1 MLAVLFFS
9 VNIMSAKDK
18 QSLNAKKDTV
28 TVNKSPVMEAILK
41 AEEAEQSKQ
50 TIVYVRDTVQTIEL
64 KNLDFSTPDKTKE
77 SIAWIIAVILAL
89 LPRFVPKIQD
99 WLTQDKVLQGI
110 KIVSVLAV
118 IIVSV
123 LKFGTSTIN
132 VATVVELIFAIA
144 GFVGLV
150 VNPLMKYALAK
161 K

>member
-9 VNIMSAKDK
+9 ANIVSAKEK
-18 QSLNAKKDTV
+18 QPLKTKKDTV
-28 TVNKSPVMEAILK
+28 SVNKSPVMEAILK
-41 AEEAEQSKQ
+41 AEQAEQSKQ
-50 TIVYVRDTVQTIEL
+50 TIAYVRDTVQTIEL

>member
-9 VNIMSAKDK
+9 ANIMSAKDK

-41 AEEAEQSKQ
+41 AEQAEQSKQ